1 MNRKA
6 LRTTLESTYGPHNS
20 WGERITDT
28 ALVWA
33 ARAEPGVSTLV
44 SRRQRRALLL
54 TTKRFLLLRPVEH
67 GKRFATLVEEPLPKV
82 EVAGVRRVRP
92 MVQVR
97 LLIATE
103 PWIVEFRPRDRRI
116 ASGLVDALDRSAK
129 PAEATPAAAA
139 EPEPEPEP
147 AAAPPPPEPPP
158 APVAPGAAG
167 GPAPRPEMLLTV
179 LAMGDP
185 SAVPAFAEAAQS
197 GFPPPPDPRPLVD
210 RLSVRNVA
218 NRLRE
223 RTCTPTEAQRW
234 AAVVQRALRVPD
246 APLVLDPY
254 DPFPDQLAAGILV
267 YLNLDANSDP
277 DDAASRAIAAIE
289 ESV

>member
-129 PAEATPAAAA
+129 PAEATAAPETTAAA
-139 EPEPEPEP
+139 EPEPEP
-147 AAAPPPPEPPP
+147 AAAP
-158 APVAPGAAG
+158 
-167 GPAPRPEMLLTV
+167 
-179 LAMGDP
+179 
-185 SAVPAFAEAAQS
+185 
-197 GFPPPPDPRPLVD
+197 D
-210 RLSVRNVA
+210 RKSVV
-218 NRLRE
+218 
-223 RTCTPTEAQRW
+223 
-234 AAVVQRALRVPD
+234 
-246 APLVLDPY
+246 
-254 DPFPDQLAAGILV
+254 
-267 YLNLDANSDP
+267 
-277 DDAASRAIAAIE
+277 
-289 ESV
+289 